1 MARIKPPKTFRDSL
15 PRFWRVIQR
24 LWPKLRKQLPLITA
38 AFVALLAQI
47 GLRLLDPWPL
57 KFIID
62 EIVGAEP
69 ASGRTGIPALDGLDS
84 MTLVAVAAV
93 AIVIIALLRSATT
106 YFSTVGL
113 ALAGNRVLTEV
124 RNELYQHLLRLSLS
138 YHTRARSGDL
148 ITRLTGD
155 VGRLQ
160 EVAVTAIL
168 PLLVHFLTLIG
179 MLGLMFWL
187 NWQLALIALASFPIL
202 FLSTARLSG
211 NMQTV
216 AREQRKREGALAA
229 AAAEA
234 IGAIEVAKAF
244 SLEEILG
251 KAFARQSKKS
261 MKEGVKGK
269 RLSARLERT
278 VDVFIALGTALVL
291 WYGARLVL
299 RGGLTPGDLIV
310 FLSYLKGAF
319 RPTRSL
325 AKYTGRIAKAT
336 ASGERV
342 LEILETEPE
351 IRDSR
356 HAVPAP
362 RFRGTVQFRNVS
374 FCYEPG
380 EMVLKDINLCARPG
394 ERVALVGPSG
404 GGKSSLVALI
414 LRLYDPVE
422 GGIAIDGRD
431 IREYTIKSL
440 RSRTSVVLQESV
452 LFAASIRENIAFGSP
467 KATFEKIVAAA
478 RSANAHGF
486 IQALPEGYGT
496 VLGERGATLSG
507 GQRQRIAIARAA
519 VRRAPIVI
527 LDEPV
532 TGLDEKNAQ
541 VVWEA
546 LDRLMQGCTV
556 FLIAHDLR
564 TAENVDQ
571 ILYLDGGRV
580 LERGTHEQ
588 LVHLGGRYATMYALQ
603 SEAADDLV
611 FREEILALTS

>member
-15 PRFWRVIQR
+15 PRFWRVMRR

-57 KFIID
+57 KFVID

-69 ASGRTGIPALDGLDS
+69 AAGRTGIPALDGLDS
-84 MTLVAVAAV
+84 MTFVAVAAV

-148 ITRLTGD
+148 ITRLTSD
-155 VGRLQ
+155 VGRLR

-187 NWQLALIALASFPIL
+187 NWQLALIGLASFPIL
-202 FLSTARLSG
+202 FLSTVRLSG
-211 NMQTV
+211 TMQTV

-251 KAFARQSKKS
+251 KAFAQQSKKS

-342 LEILETEPE
+342 LDILETEPE
-351 IRDSR
+351 IRDSPD
-356 HAVPAP
+356 AVRAP
-362 RFRGTVQFRNVS
+362 RFRGTVEFRDVS

-380 EMVLKDINLCARPG
+380 QMVLEDINLCARPG

-404 GGKSSLVALI
+404 GGKSTLVALI
-414 LRLYDPVE
+414 LRLYDPVQ
-422 GGIAIDGRD
+422 GQIAIDGHD
-431 IREYTIKSL
+431 IPEYTIKSL
-440 RSRTSVVLQESV
+440 RSWISVVLQESV
-452 LFAASIRENIAFGSP
+452 LFAVSVRDNIAFGSP
-467 KATFEKIVAAA
+467 KATFEEIAAAA

-486 IQALPEGYGT
+486 IQALPEGYET

-527 LDEPV
+527 LDEPA
-532 TGLDEKNAQ
+532 TGLDEKSAQ
-541 VVWEA
+541 MVWGA
-546 LDRLMQGCTV
+546 LDRLMRDCTV

-564 TAENVDQ
+564 TAENADR

-588 LVHLGGRYATMYALQ
+588 LMRLGGHYAAMYTLQ
-603 SEAADDLV
+603 SLIPDE
-611 FREEILALTS
+611 RPR